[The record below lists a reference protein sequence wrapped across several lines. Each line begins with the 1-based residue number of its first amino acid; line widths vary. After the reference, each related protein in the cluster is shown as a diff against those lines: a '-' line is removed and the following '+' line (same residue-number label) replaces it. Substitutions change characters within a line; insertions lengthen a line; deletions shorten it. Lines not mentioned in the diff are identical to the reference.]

1 MLEKCSMCISSE
13 TIDNVKLDFSSD
25 TGYSSGTDTSSENT
39 YISSGENSINVTL
52 YRWQIVENKI
62 FKF

>member
-13 TIDNVKLDFSSD
+13 TIDNVKLNFSSG
-25 TGYSSGTDTSSENT
+25 TGYSSETDTRCENA

-52 YRWQIVENKI
+52 YHWEIAENKI

>member
-1 MLEKCSMCISSE
+1 MLEKCSICISSE

-25 TGYSSGTDTSSENT
+25 TCYSSGTDTSSENT